1 MQEAS
6 CFGLRA
12 VREDV
17 SEQSTARAKAGL
29 GGCGLCPALGHQ
41 VPWLE
46 QPATGPVLGGVP
58 LCQSQFLS
66 MTQAAPT

>member
-1 MQEAS
+1 MQEVS

-29 GGCGLCPALGHQ
+29 GGAGFVLLWDTRL
-41 VPWLE
+41 PWLE
-46 QPATGPVLGGVP
+46 QPAAGPVLGGF
-58 LCQSQFLS
+58 LCARANSF
-66 MTQAAPT
+66 P